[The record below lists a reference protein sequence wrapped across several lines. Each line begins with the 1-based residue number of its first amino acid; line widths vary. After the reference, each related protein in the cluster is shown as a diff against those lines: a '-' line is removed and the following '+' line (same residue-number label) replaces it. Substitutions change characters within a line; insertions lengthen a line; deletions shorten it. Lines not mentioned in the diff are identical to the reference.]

1 VTWDDDDRRVYRISR
16 NRLQHGVLLA
26 VVLGAIGVASLF
38 FAGPAL
44 PDGQLLGAV
53 NLALAAGVLAYVG
66 YTARDTRPRMILDRE
81 GLWYRDWGIGPL
93 PWHQIGETRIAGI
106 RLNAHLSIE
115 LRDPDALLAGLDDAT
130 RRRFK
135 RNRLV
140 RLPRLMVPNDAL
152 DAPLEEIL
160 AAIRARLDRTKD

>member
-1 VTWDDDDRRVYRISR
+1 MTWDDDRRVYRISR

-26 VVLGAIGVASLF
+26 VVLGAIGVASLI
-38 FAGPAL
+38 FAGPTL
-44 PDGQLLGAV
+44 PDGQLLGV
-53 NLALAAGVLAYVG
+53 INLTLAAGILAYVG
-66 YTARDTRPRMILDRE
+66 YTARDARPRMILDRE

-93 PWHQIGETRIAGI
+93 SWDQIGETRVAGI
-106 RLNAHLSIE
+106 RMNAYLSIN

-140 RLPRLMVPNDAL
+140 RLPRLTVPNDAL
-152 DAPLEEIL
+152 DAPLDEIL
-160 AAIRARLDRTKD
+160 TAIRAHLDRVDD